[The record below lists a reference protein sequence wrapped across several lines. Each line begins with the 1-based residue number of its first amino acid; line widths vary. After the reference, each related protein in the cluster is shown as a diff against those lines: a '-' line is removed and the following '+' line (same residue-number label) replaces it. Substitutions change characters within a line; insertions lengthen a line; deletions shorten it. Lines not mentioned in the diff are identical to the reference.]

1 MTFLRIS
8 TSGNMLYSSLL
19 CCLYLQVITDQGQ
32 SGAEAAAVAVP
43 AADEAA
49 AGAGD
54 NSTKSEAA
62 AGDGFLSTGSREIQ
76 QQQAVCGGPITQRG
90 GAPQW

>member
-1 MTFLRIS
+1 
-8 TSGNMLYSSLL
+8 MLDSSLL

-32 SGAEAAAVAVP
+32 PGAEAAAVAVP
-43 AADEAA
+43 PADEAA

-54 NSTKSEAA
+54 NSTKSDAA

-76 QQQAVCGGPITQRG
+76 QQQQAVCAAPITQRG